1 MSDHQNNKHK
11 LTPLKKKRKKKN
23 ILITAITIA
32 KQQPDQ
38 IAL

>member
-11 LTPLKKKRKKKN
+11 LTPLKKKKKKN